1 MTTAKMIVGIMKMM
15 AAVMTAD
22 ETAAM
27 PSHVS
32 LHDSAHHAVSSFV
45 PQSARHSVRAASIAA
60 IVVTYQMMSQS
71 EPMRWQIAPRMHM
84 TIAAVCVQAPLPAS
98 FGPQQHSIEPP
109 ITAKRPPR
117 AEIAPGAP
125 SANPMSV
132 TMPNPRTQPPMHL
145 AEPTSFATLGLLP
158 HIAKGGELVETR
170 RPSISATDE

>member
-1 MTTAKMIVGIMKMM
+1 MRYDHADIELRWQDEWERTNQP
-15 AAVMTAD
+15 AD

-84 TIAAVCVQAPLPAS
+84 TIAAVCVHA
-98 FGPQQHSIEPP
+98 
-109 ITAKRPPR
+109 
-117 AEIAPGAP
+117 
-125 SANPMSV
+125 
-132 TMPNPRTQPPMHL
+132 L
-145 AEPTSFATLGLLP
+145 ALVRRLLYQ
-158 HIAKGGELVETR
+158 T
-170 RPSISATDE
+170 